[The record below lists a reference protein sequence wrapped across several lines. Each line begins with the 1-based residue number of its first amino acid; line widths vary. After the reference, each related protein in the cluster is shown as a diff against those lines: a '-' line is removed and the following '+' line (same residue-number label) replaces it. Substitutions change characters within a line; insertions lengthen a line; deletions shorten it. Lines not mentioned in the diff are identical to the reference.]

1 MDYEITP
8 ERQAYLDARG
18 HIILTACP
26 GSGKTTSIVKK
37 LYSVANYCAEQYGK
51 HAGFACLSFTNKA
64 CAELKDK
71 YRDMHGVPLD
81 YPNIVATIDSF
92 IMQCVVLPFWY
103 LCPYCSKKP
112 LVINEKELLD
122 KIYFHKTYQNGEL
135 KEYIVGE
142 LRQYNRFVHKKT
154 PSKVSIESDDSVKWD
169 NNPVTDPNE
178 INYCKAVLAYRFGKG
193 FINSSDALWIAC
205 YILFNHPEVSRIIV
219 NRYPYIIV
227 DEAQDNS
234 ELHFCFFQLLKQ
246 AGLNNLEFVGDI
258 CQSIYGFRN
267 ARPELLQ
274 NMMRDS
280 SWQVLPLTECRRSN
294 QRIINLYSK
303 LKSADL
309 PAIRSHQVLDMNLPI
324 IVYKY
329 NDDNIRDIINDFNRR
344 CNEYGQEKRVVLA
357 RGLTKCKQ
365 LAGVKDLKFK
375 YWKSE
380 IPYLLIDAVFA
391 FDDNDMDA
399 AFRKVRQVLGMLKH
413 SDDHEARRIFIQDI
427 ERSIDYNTRI
437 YCFIKQIPSFSLSFE
452 NWSAQTAQFL
462 HDFWELDSVPVFE
475 AYQRKT
481 DIQGRRINEIA
492 RLPVEEY
499 HQSNQQDSDFSRC
512 VNTIHGVK
520 GATMDA
526 VLLFLSEN
534 SRGESISLRDFPP
547 RPVSQMNESQRLIYV
562 ACSRAKQFL
571 SLAVPSNISDAEIN
585 RSFSGLGIVIKNVN
599 LQTELEF

>member
-37 LYSVANYCAEQYGK
+37 LYSVANFCAVQYGK

-71 YRDMHGVPLD
+71 YRDMHGEPLD
-81 YPNIVATIDSF
+81 YPNLVATIDSF

-103 LCPYCSKKP
+103 LCPYCKRKP
-112 LVINEKELLD
+112 LVINEKDLLD
-122 KIYFHKTYQNGEL
+122 KIYFHKEYRNGEL
-135 KEYIVGE
+135 KEYLAGE
-142 LRQYNRFVHKKT
+142 LRQYSRIVHKKN
-154 PSKVSIESDDSVKWD
+154 PAKVSIESDGSVKWD
-169 NNPVTDPNE
+169 NNPVTDQSE
-178 INYCKAVLAYRFGKG
+178 INYCQAVLAYRFDKG
-193 FINSSDALWIAC
+193 FINSSDALWIAFF
-205 YILFNHPEVSRIIV
+205 ILYNHPDVARIIV

-274 NMMRDS
+274 NMMREQG
-280 SWQVLPLTECRRSN
+280 WLVLPMTECRRSN

-303 LKSADL
+303 LKSTDL
-309 PAIRSHQVLDMNLPI
+309 PDIRSHQVQDLNLPI

-344 CNEYGQEKRVVLA
+344 CDEHGQEKRAVLA

-365 LAGVKDLKFK
+365 LAGIKDLKFK

-380 IPYLLIDAVFA
+380 IPYMLIDAVFA
-391 FDDNDMDA
+391 FEDNDMDV
-399 AFRKVRQVLGMLKH
+399 AFRKVRQVLGILKH
-413 SDDHEARRIFIQDI
+413 GDDHEARKNYIHEI
-427 ERSIDYNTRI
+427 ELSVDFNTRI

-452 NWSAQTAQFL
+452 DWSVQTAQFL
-462 HDFWELDSVPVFE
+462 HDFWALDTVPIFE
-475 AYQRKT
+475 AYQKKT
-481 DIQGRRINEIA
+481 DIQGRKMREIA
-492 RLPVEEY
+492 KLPVEEY
-499 HQSNQQDSDFSRC
+499 HQSNQQDSDYSRC

-534 SRGESISLRDFPP
+534 SRGESISLRDFPSH
-547 RPVSQMNESQRLIYV
+547 PVSQMSEGQRLIYV

-571 SLAVPSNISDAEIN
+571 ALAVPSSISDAEISN
-585 RSFSGLGIVIKNVN
+585 TLAGVDVVIKNIN

>member
-37 LYSVANYCAEQYGK
+37 LYSVANYCTDQYGK

-81 YPNIVATIDSF
+81 YPNLVATIDSF

-103 LCPYCSKKP
+103 LCPCCSNKP

-122 KIYFHKTYQNGEL
+122 KIYYHKEYRNGEL
-135 KEYIVGE
+135 KEYLAGE
-142 LRQYNRFVHKKT
+142 LRQYSRIVHKKT
-154 PSKVSIESDDSVKWD
+154 PAKVSIERDGSEKWD

-205 YILFNHPEVSRIIV
+205 FILYNHPDVARILV

-274 NMMRDS
+274 NMMREQG
-280 SWQVLPLTECRRSN
+280 WQVLPMTECRRSN

-303 LKSADL
+303 LKSTDL
-309 PAIRSHQVLDMNLPI
+309 PDIRSHQVQDLNIPI

-344 CNEYGQEKRVVLA
+344 CDEHGQEKRAVLA

-365 LAGVKDLKFK
+365 LAGIKDLKFK

-380 IPYLLIDAVFA
+380 IPYMLIDAVFA
-391 FDDNDMDA
+391 FEDNDMDV
-399 AFRKVRQVLGMLKH
+399 AFRKVRQVLGILKH
-413 SDDHEARRIFIQDI
+413 GDDHEARKNYIHEI
-427 ERSIDYNTRI
+427 ELSVDFNTRI

-452 NWSAQTAQFL
+452 DWSVQTAQFL
-462 HDFWELDSVPVFE
+462 HDFWALDTVPIFE
-475 AYQRKT
+475 AYQKKT
-481 DIQGRRINEIA
+481 DIQGRKMREIA
-492 RLPVEEY
+492 KLPVEEY
-499 HQSNQQDSDFSRC
+499 HQSNQQDSDYSRC

-534 SRGESISLRDFPP
+534 SRGESISLRDFPSH
-547 RPVSQMNESQRLIYV
+547 PVSQMSEGQRLIYV

-571 SLAVPSNISDAEIN
+571 ALAVPSSISDVEISN
-585 RSFSGLGIVIKNVN
+585 TLAGVDVVIKNIN

>member
-1 MDYEITP
+1 MEYEITA

-37 LYSVANYCAEQYGK
+37 LHSVANYCAVQYGR
-51 HAGFACLSFTNKA
+51 HSGFACLSFTNKA
-64 CAELKDK
+64 CAELKDI
-71 YRDMHGVPLD
+71 YRDMHGVPLG
-81 YPNIVATIDSF
+81 YPNMVATIDSF

-103 LCPYCSKKP
+103 LCPLCKKKP
-112 LVINEKELLD
+112 LILNEKELLD
-122 KIYFHKTYQNGEL
+122 KIYYHRVFQESVWKEFPVSEL
-135 KEYIVGE
+135 KPYGRI
-142 LRQYNRFVHKKT
+142 LRQKV
-154 PSKVSIESDDSVKWD
+154 PSKVSIEKDGSLRWD
-169 NNPVTDPNE
+169 NYPVTNPNE
-178 INYCKAVLAYRFGKG
+178 INYCKAVLSYRFGKG
-193 FINSSDALWIAC
+193 FINSRDALWIAC
-205 YILFNHPEVSRIIV
+205 CILFNHPEVSRIIV

-234 ELHFCFFQLLKQ
+234 ELHFYFFQLLRQ

-267 ARPELLQ
+267 ACPELLQ
-274 NMMRDS
+274 NMMRDP

-309 PAIRSHQVLDMNLPI
+309 PAIRSHRVLDMNLPI

-329 NDDNIRDIINDFNRR
+329 NDGNIRDIINDFNRR

-391 FDDNDMDA
+391 FDDNDMDV
-399 AFRKVRQVLGMLKH
+399 AFRKIRQVLGMLQY
-413 SDDHEARRIFIQDI
+413 SDDYEGRRIFIQDI
-427 ERSIDYNTRI
+427 ERSIDCNTRI

-452 NWSAQTAQFL
+452 NWSAQTAQLL

-475 AYQRKT
+475 VYQRKSDT
-481 DIQGRRINEIA
+481 QGRRISEIA
-492 RLPVEEY
+492 SLPVEEY
-499 HQSNQQDSDFSRC
+499 HQSNQQDSDYSRC

-534 SRGESISLRDFPP
+534 SRGESISLRDFPSH
-547 RPVSQMNESQRLIYV
+547 PVNQMNESQRLIYV

-571 SLAVPSNISDAEIN
+571 ALAVPSSISDAEIN
-585 RSFSGLGIVIKNVN
+585 RR
-599 LQTELEF
+599 